1 MGENTSVMYGSY
13 RLNARRRTKL
23 RRSIARTS
31 SLLSRSLGGRSLLR
45 TEGPEATTKNVARA
59 EDSSAGRV
67 EGSAETKM
75 QITVGCEAIEVI
87 STE

>member
-1 MGENTSVMYGSY
+1 M
-13 RLNARRRTKL
+13 
-23 RRSIARTS
+23 
-31 SLLSRSLGGRSLLR
+31 R

-75 QITVGCEAIEVI
+75 QITVGNAGDTPGSWGAQPCHFAAYLTAVPNRVRPGPAPSQLLDFYVKNVEM
-87 STE
+87 